1 MNGIS
6 EMKPTRKAKWLGLTG
21 LLLAGCLQGPWDYT
35 PQNPPLFLGL
45 WAQAYVIADRPVTDV
60 CFERLK
66 PLDEKS
72 TPAFAFYDSAEVGI
86 EGRFS
91 DGGKTMQLR
100 AKALRPN
107 CFVGDTASR
116 GVKGE
121 TYTLRARIVWDSA
134 GVQVVSNL
142 TATATIT
149 DSFAVKKT
157 AMAPSVAF
165 LGGFGSNG
173 TAFSL
178 ENYLKLPAPIREQI
192 NSEFPSEIRTLTE
205 LALSGD
211 SVGQRLFFFGDGKSK
226 ETPPGARMIGRLMQ
240 LLENDQKS
248 YAEGDT
254 LFYISNADLNTL
266 SHTFTTLRGR
276 GVKAVMISQRWET
289 TASRVVN
296 PFQTFFGQKPD
307 SASFYFPGDVHRL
320 EVFPDGMNV
329 AKGFNFLDSI
339 GVVNTWFFTGR
350 NRLYF
355 YACDTN
361 YATYLNTNTQA
372 GDSPEDNPKI
382 TAYSNVRGGRGFL
395 AALAV
400 DSFDVFI
407 KADTSTDKPYALTET
422 HANSCRK
429 EGWFSDLDCIDY
441 YRPWCSGKKWQP
453 STCVLDAVRACQE
466 VGGSDTALDSVCLR
480 TAKRFQADSSTA
492 SACKSPNR
500 SSELTDSICAVKNS
514 DWRNDTN
521 SYRDGLRHFCI
532 EHNYP
537 DSVLACAKVKIE
549 CESTQGTNACKE
561 MLWQTCDLRDWQLP
575 ACRNGQVTY
584 CRDQKPNAPTLCK
597 AAAKLCTENPKP
609 SACL

>member
-6 EMKPTRKAKWLGLTG
+6 EMNLKPIAKWVG
-21 LLLAGCLQGPWDYT
+21 LLSLLLTSCIQGPWDYT
-35 PQNPPLFLGL
+35 PNNPPVFEGL

-60 CFERLK
+60 CFEKLK
-66 PLDEKS
+66 PLGETS

-91 DGGKTMQLR
+91 DGGKTLQLR
-100 AKALRPN
+100 PKASRPN

-121 TYTLRARIVWDSA
+121 TYTLHARFVWDSA
-134 GVQVVSNL
+134 GAQVVSNL
-142 TATATIT
+142 SATSTIT
-149 DSFAVKKT
+149 DSFAVKDT

-165 LGGFGSNG
+165 IGGFGSNG

-178 ENYLKLPAPIREQI
+178 ENYLKLPVEIRDQI
-192 NSEFPSEIRTLTE
+192 NKEFPSEIQTLSE
-205 LALSGD
+205 LSINDDTA
-211 SVGQRLFFFGDGKSK
+211 GQRIFFFGDGKSK
-226 ETPPGARMIGRLMQ
+226 DTPPGARMIGRLMQ
-240 LLENDQKS
+240 LLKDDQEP
-248 YAEGDT
+248 YAEGDK

-266 SHTFTTLRGR
+266 SHTFTTLRGH
-276 GVKAVMISQRWET
+276 GVKAVLITQRWED

-320 EVFPDGMNV
+320 EVFPDGMN
-329 AKGFNFLDSI
+329 ATKGFNFLDSI

-407 KADTSTDKPYALTET
+407 KADTTTDQPYALTET
-422 HANSCRK
+422 HSNYCQDL
-429 EGWFSDLDCIDY
+429 GWFSDRDCIDY
-441 YRPWCSGKKWQP
+441 YRTWCSGKKWVP
-453 STCVLDAVRACQE
+453 ATCRVDAVRACLGAGWRQDTL
-466 VGGSDTALDSVCLR
+466 GGMCDSVF
-480 TAKRFQADSSTA
+480 AQSKKDSLA
-492 SACKSPNR
+492 FIA
-500 SSELTDSICAVKNS
+500 
-514 DWRNDTN
+514 
-521 SYRDGLRHFCI
+521 GLVHYCI
-532 EHNYP
+532 EENYP
-537 DSVLACAKVKIE
+537 ENVAGCDSVQKQ
-549 CESTQGTNACKE
+549 CERDPGVNACKE
-561 MLWQTCDLRDWQLP
+561 ELWEKCNLRDWQLP
-575 ACRNGQVTY
+575 ACRNAQVTY
-584 CRDQKPNAPTLCK
+584 CRDKKPNAPALCK